1 MEKVGRATRSSESAF
16 VGESVTGSGTERRK
30 QAALKRVTA
39 LGIAR
44 QVLKKRGAFVT
55 LLVTAGLLASDWIPR
70 SQRFW
75 SSHVMLAA
83 IVSGLLLAAFA
94 LFIVEGWSDELE
106 RVHTERTRDVAYRGL
121 AHGLRVLRDGLRLLL
136 TAEAPTPEGV
146 AEPDERCK
154 QLEHVFAEIAELPD
168 ARSHGCMNVEGRLRA
183 LAASG
188 SWVETVFPWII
199 GLKVEGQR
207 QMAQWAPVM
216 LSSSTLAASLN
227 RVAAIVDA
235 FDCLQRPFMSEHRDG
250 QGRIAHDGLTA
261 MIALWDEMVTAAVR
275 VEEDLER
282 ATGRYEW
289 RSVRE
294 ELSER
299 GRQSLARRDADKA
312 ALLGLSTSGD
322 AELVSRMLELAGK
335 YPSAYEKRER
345 LRKEQAALDRPTDI
359 QVNAPA

>member
-1 MEKVGRATRSSESAF
+1 METV
-16 VGESVTGSGTERRK
+16 GSGDPIDGERSGRRIRDTFRHWRRD
-30 QAALKRVTA
+30 QAALDRVTA
-39 LGIAR
+39 LGIAQ
-44 QVLKKRGAFVT
+44 QVLNKRGALVT
-55 LLVTAGLLASDWIPR
+55 LVVTAGLLTSDWAPR

-75 SSHVMLAA
+75 ASHVMLAA

-94 LFIVEGWSDELE
+94 LFIIEGWSDKVEQ
-106 RVHTERTRDVAYRGL
+106 VHTRRTSAVAYRGL

-146 AEPDERCK
+146 PEPDGRCK
-154 QLEHVFAEIAELPD
+154 QLERVFAEIAELPD

-183 LAASG
+183 LAASP
-188 SWVETVFPWII
+188 SWVETVFPWIV

-207 QMAQWAPVM
+207 QTAQWAPVM
-216 LSSSTLAASLN
+216 LSSSALAASLN

-235 FDCLQRPFMSEHRDG
+235 FDCLQRPFMGEHRDG
-250 QGRIAHDGLTA
+250 EGRIAPEGLTP

-282 ATGRYEW
+282 ATGRHKW
-289 RSVRE
+289 CSVRE

-299 GRQSLARRDADKA
+299 GRQSLMLRDADED
-312 ALLGLSTSGD
+312 ALKGLSTSGD
-322 AELVSRMLELAGK
+322 AELVKLMLELAEK

-345 LRKEQAALDRPTDI
+345 LRKEQAARDSPAGI
-359 QVNAPA
+359 HVNAPA